1 MNFTSQLFN
10 LIKKEFVLEWRQ
22 RFALSGIL
30 LYVLAT
36 VFIVYT
42 SFVRVPDTAWNS
54 TFWIIIL
61 FASVNAIAKSFI
73 GESGNRT
80 LYYYSLLNP
89 YAVILSKMI
98 YNTGLLLILC
108 LLCYFSFSVI
118 AGNPVK
124 DQGLFFLILFLGGA
138 GFSIT
143 FTFISA
149 IAAKSKNNA
158 TLMAILSFPIIIPI
172 LMTLIKLSA
181 SALGMISDTAY
192 TTDIIIL
199 IAIDMILVGMSLLL
213 FPFLWRD

>member
-1 MNFTSQLFN
+1 MNFSTQIFH
-10 LIKKEFVLEWRQ
+10 LIKKEFILEWRQ
-22 RFALSGIL
+22 RYALSGIL

-36 VFIVYT
+36 VFIVYS

-80 LYYYSLLNP
+80 LYYYSLMNP

-98 YNTGLLLILC
+98 YNTLLLLILC
-108 LLCYFSFSVI
+108 LLCYAAFSFI
-118 AGNPVK
+118 AGNPV
-124 DQGLFFLILFLGGA
+124 QNTGLFYLILFLGGT

-172 LMTLIKLSA
+172 LMTLINLSA
-181 SALGMISDTAY
+181 NALGMIKNTAY
-192 TTDIIIL
+192 TNDILIL
-199 IAIDMILVGMSLLL
+199 IAIDLILVGMALIL